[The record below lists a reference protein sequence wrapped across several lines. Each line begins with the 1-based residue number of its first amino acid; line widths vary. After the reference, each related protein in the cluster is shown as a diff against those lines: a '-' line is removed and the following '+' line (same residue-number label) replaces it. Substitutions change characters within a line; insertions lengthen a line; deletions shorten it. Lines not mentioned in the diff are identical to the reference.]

1 MRNWGSL
8 KINYF
13 NNKKAQTLTELAAF
27 GSILLLVLAF
37 FISYGMRYNYQQDVQ
52 MRAFRSA
59 LKDAYTNPNN
69 RPDASA
75 SIVLVEDK
83 HIPDPRDMF
92 GAGNIVPAQAGAEVT
107 WGNTLNDMYNVPAAI
122 SDPLSTDLPRTEYKI
137 NGTTYAYTTAYYT
150 YTATAL
156 QDHYFKVPGQA
167 DRVKISKT
175 NASGQA
181 NIKIYNPDPIEDPV
195 HPGTF
200 LPATQVMVDLTPEID
215 ASTEPLKKQI
225 DTFGEVAISEKGP
238 LMKIIKVLP
247 ENGKNG
253 DAITSLC
260 LLNPATGQ
268 LDLRYTQLNSDVD
281 MDGIPDVTSGNV
293 QGLLLDAKQE
303 IKRSGALTITET
315 PATTTSTSKYSFTD
329 KSDGTG
335 SPTTITHKIRSSSG
349 VEDIKSPFK
358 RSKTSTWPPI
368 NK

>member
-1 MRNWGSL
+1 MKTLGSL

-13 NNKKAQTLTELAAF
+13 NNKKAQTLTELATF

-52 MRAFRSA
+52 LRAFRSA
-59 LKDAYTNPNN
+59 LKDAYTNPDN

-107 WGNTLNDMYNVPAAI
+107 WGDTMQDQYDVTKDSLLPKMKYVFNDKDAASRVERPYKTAGYSFITTGNKFYAILPGKYEPEPIDWLKMKCYQPTPDSPKQAMVLLPDNEREVITEVYVKPVGAMDLDKRYIKYQVVGVRTVPPA
-122 SDPLSTDLPRTEYKI
+122 P
-137 NGTTYAYTTAYYT
+137 
-150 YTATAL
+150 
-156 QDHYFKVPGQA
+156 
-167 DRVKISKT
+167 
-175 NASGQA
+175 
-181 NIKIYNPDPIEDPV
+181 PD
-195 HPGTF
+195 GF
-200 LPATQVMVDLTPEID
+200 
-215 ASTEPLKKQI
+215 
-225 DTFGEVAISEKGP
+225 
-238 LMKIIKVLP
+238 
-247 ENGKNG
+247 NGKPI
-253 DAITSLC
+253 DRID
-260 LLNPATGQ
+260 LLSPDLGQINPN
-268 LDLRYTQLNSDVD
+268 YMQLNNDVD
-281 MDGIPDVTSGNV
+281 RDGIPDVTSGNV

-335 SPTTITHKIRSSSG
+335 SRTTITHKIRSSGSG
-349 VEDIKSPFK
+349 VEDINSPFK
-358 RSKTSTWPPI
+358 RSTPSTWPTI